1 MVNLRKLFLALD
13 RYWSITDITYVQNRT
28 PRRIFSMLAIVWV
41 VSLLISVAP
50 IFGWKDADC
59 LDRVKKQHVCLISQQ
74 ISYQVLCQPSSFSLS
89 KLFSHNQS
97 LLILKISNIK
107 VIRIILSPYF
117 SARPSFFFF

>member
-50 IFGWKDADC
+50 IFGWKDADF

-74 ISYQVLCQPSSFSLS
+74 ISYQVLCQPS
-89 KLFSHNQS
+89 
-97 LLILKISNIK
+97 
-107 VIRIILSPYF
+107 
-117 SARPSFFFF
+117 